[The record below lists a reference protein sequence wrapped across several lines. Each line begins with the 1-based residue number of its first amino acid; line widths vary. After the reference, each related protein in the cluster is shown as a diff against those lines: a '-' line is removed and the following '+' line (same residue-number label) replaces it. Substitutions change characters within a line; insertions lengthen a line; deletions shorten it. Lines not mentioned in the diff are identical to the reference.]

1 MHVVVNQFE
10 GIDATPALP
19 LAAGCLV
26 ATARSDPSLHAARF
40 SIAFQRQ
47 AIADV
52 VAGYD
57 GPAVLGYSLYP
68 WNAAYSRPKAA
79 PGLR

>member
-1 MHVVVNQFE
+1 MTILCDDSAMRVVVNQFE

-26 ATARSDPSLHAARF
+26 ATARSDASLVAVRF

-57 GPAVLGYSLYP
+57 RPLDSLT
-68 WNAAYSRPKAA
+68 SRI
-79 PGLR
+79 